1 MSVLTYP
8 EAIGVGLLQ
17 GVTELFPVSSLG
29 HSILV
34 PALIGGSW
42 KRDLSVSSPGS
53 PYMNVLIGLH
63 LATALAL
70 VVYFW
75 RDWVRVIG
83 GLISSVRQRRIE
95 TVDQRLAWL
104 LIVATVPVGIVGLV
118 VDKLLQNTLYTPT
131 VAAVFL
137 TLNGAVL
144 YIAERLKRGG
154 SGRRRAGEA
163 AVEEVGPD
171 GQPLHP
177 DEVSDRRITGK
188 LSWKQALL
196 IGGAQILALL
206 PGISRSGVTMSTG
219 IFKGLRHEDA
229 ARFAF
234 LLATPVIGAAALLK
248 VPSLLG
254 HAGDGIRGQVLAGSV
269 AAFVAG
275 YVAVRFLTKYFET
288 RTLTPFA
295 IYCTL
300 AGLGS
305 LAYLSLS

>member
-8 EAIGVGLLQ
+8 EAIGVGLMQ

-42 KRDLSVSSPGS
+42 KRDLNVAAPGS
-53 PYMNVLIGLH
+53 PYLNVLIGLH

-70 VVYFW
+70 VAYFW
-75 RDWVRVIG
+75 RDWVRVVG
-83 GLISSVRQRRIE
+83 GFISSIRNRRIE
-95 TVDQRLAWL
+95 TVDEKLSWL
-104 LIVATVPVGIVGLV
+104 LIVATVPVGIVGLALNKV
-118 VDKLLQNTLYTPT
+118 FQDALGTP
-131 VAAVFL
+131 VPAAIFL
-137 TLNGAVL
+137 TLNGLVL
-144 YIAERLKRGG
+144 YVAERLKRGG
-154 SGRRRAGEA
+154 SGRRRAGDLA
-163 AVEEVGPD
+163 SEELGPD
-171 GQPLHP
+171 GEPLHA
-177 DEVSDRRITGK
+177 DELSDRRITAK
-188 LSWKQALL
+188 LTWKQALVV
-196 IGGAQILALL
+196 GGAQILALL
-206 PGISRSGVTMSTG
+206 PGISRSGVTMSAG
-219 IFKGLRHEDA
+219 IFKGLRHEDS

-254 HAGDGIRGQVLAGSV
+254 SAGDGIRGQVLAGSV

-305 LAYLSLS
+305 IAYLSLT

>member
-83 GLISSVRQRRIE
+83 GLFSSLRERRIE

-118 VDKLLQNTLYTPT
+118 LDKLFQNALYTPT

-137 TLNGAVL
+137 TLNGGVL
-144 YIAERLKRGG
+144 YVAERMKRGG
-154 SGRRRAGEA
+154 SGRRRAGDA
-163 AVEEVGPD
+163 AVEQTDAD
-171 GQPLHP
+171 GRPL
-177 DEVSDRRITGK
+177 DADQLSDRRITGK
-188 LSWKQALL
+188 LGWKQATVV
-196 IGGAQILALL
+196 GGAQILALL

-219 IFKGLRHEDA
+219 IFKGLRHEDS

-234 LLATPVIGAAALLK
+234 LLATPVILAAGVLK
-248 VPSLLG
+248 IPDLTGPLG
-254 HAGDGIRGQVLAGSV
+254 NGIHGQILVGSV
-269 AAFVAG
+269 LSGVGA
-275 YVAVRFLTKYFET
+275 YVSVRFLVKYFQT

-295 IYCTL
+295 IYCVL
-300 AGLGS
+300 FGAAS
-305 LAYLSLS
+305 IIYLSVK

>member
-42 KRDLSVSSPGS
+42 KRDLSVSAPGS

-70 VVYFW
+70 VVYFR

-83 GLISSVRQRRIE
+83 GLFSSIRERRIE

-118 VDKLLQNTLYTPT
+118 LDKLFQNALYTPT

-137 TLNGAVL
+137 TLNGGVL
-144 YIAERLKRGG
+144 YVAERMKRGG
-154 SGRRRAGEA
+154 SGRRRAGDA
-163 AVEEVGPD
+163 AVEQTDAD
-171 GQPLHP
+171 GRPL
-177 DEVSDRRITGK
+177 DADQLSDRRITGK
-188 LSWKQALL
+188 LGWKQATLV
-196 IGGAQILALL
+196 GGAQILALL
-206 PGISRSGVTMSTG
+206 PGISRSGVTISTG
-219 IFKGLRHEDA
+219 IFKGLRHEDS

-248 VPSLLG
+248 VPTLLG

-295 IYCTL
+295 IYCTV

>member
-8 EAIGVGLLQ
+8 EAIGVGLMQ

-42 KRDLSVSSPGS
+42 KRDLNVSAAGS
-53 PYMNVLIGLH
+53 PYLSVLIGLH

-75 RDWVRVIG
+75 RDWVKVISG
-83 GLISSVRQRRIE
+83 FVSSVRHRRIE
-95 TVDQRLAWL
+95 TVNEKLAWL
-104 LIVATVPVGIVGLV
+104 LIVATVPVGVVGLALNKFFQ
-118 VDKLLQNTLYTPT
+118 DALGTPI

-137 TLNGAVL
+137 TLNGLVL
-144 YIAERLKRGG
+144 YVAERLKRGG
-154 SGRRRAGEA
+154 SGRRRAGDA
-163 AVEEVGPD
+163 GIEEHGPD
-171 GQPLHP
+171 GEALHP
-177 DEVSDRRITGK
+177 DEVSDRRITAK
-188 LSWKQALL
+188 LTWKQALVV
-196 IGGAQILALL
+196 GGAQILALL

-219 IFKGLRHEDA
+219 IFKGLRHEDS

-254 HAGDGIRGQVLAGSV
+254 SAGDGIRGQVLAGSV

-305 LAYLSLS
+305 IAYLSLT